1 MTSSEIDPPTPT
13 QPPHES
19 AGRAGAISHFF
30 IERPVLSNVI
40 ALVVVLIGLVAL
52 LNLPSAQYPNVVP
65 PTVQVTTRY
74 PGASARTLV
83 DSVALPI
90 EQQVN
95 GVENALY
102 MQSTSADDGTYT
114 LAVTFAIGTNPDLA
128 QVLVQNRVAIAFS
141 SLPQEVQL
149 QGVTTKKQSTSILE
163 FVNLSSPDSRFDS
176 LFLSNY
182 AVINVQDELRRLN
195 GVGDVTVL
203 GAGQYAM
210 RVWLNP
216 DLLQARGLVPQ
227 DVINIIQQQSQE
239 VTAGQIG
246 APPVPKGQDFQY
258 TLDLKGRLD
267 DPAEFENIIVKVDTA
282 ANGGRITRIRDVGRA
297 ELGAQ
302 TYSQSFNLDGR
313 PAAGIAISL
322 LPEANA
328 IAVSDEVKAK
338 MEELAKSFPE
348 GLVYGVPYDT
358 TKFVRAAIAE
368 VYRTLIEAAILV
380 LIVILVFL
388 QDWRAMLVPATT
400 VPVTLIGAFAAM
412 AALGFSINL
421 PTLFALVLAIGIVV
435 DDAIVI
441 VEGVAR
447 YIERGLPGR
456 EAAERA
462 MDDLTGPVLGITLV
476 LMSVFIPAAFV
487 PGLTGQLFR
496 QFALVIAATA
506 FISAIN
512 ALTLKPTQS
521 ALWLRPPKPPEQ
533 RNFFTRGF
541 ERVYGAVEG
550 AYARLV
556 SAMTRRAGL
565 MVILALALVGVA
577 VYGLTRVPTAFLPT
591 EDQGYLI
598 VPAQLPDGASKER
611 TDAVMQKIQ
620 GIASKIPGVEHVVTI
635 SGWSILDNR
644 ASLANAGAAFV
655 VLKDWDV
662 RLKEPGQDARSI
674 ALRIQ
679 GALQGVPEAV
689 AFALP
694 PPPIQGVGNV
704 GGFTMQVELKNGNFD
719 YALLQ
724 SLTNALVAN
733 ANSQSSL
740 QRVATTFRAG
750 APQFFVKVDRIKAE
764 RIGVTVGQV
773 FSALSG
779 YIGAGYV
786 AEFNKFGHVFQIYT
800 QSEAKYRATADD
812 IRNLK
817 VKAADGTMTPIGT
830 VVEVNEVQGP
840 SLISLYNLYPSST
853 VIGGPAPGFSS
864 GQTLDIMDQIG
875 KVALPTGTG
884 YEWTAMSFQEKQV
897 GNQIYYVFGFALLLV
912 YFVLA
917 GQYESWILPFAVILG
932 VPLALLGTVSA
943 LTYFGAANVAAS
955 EAGVAAVNLYT
966 QIGLI
971 LLIALAAKNA
981 ILIVEYARQRRGE
994 GMHVVKAA
1002 VEGARLRFRPIIMTS
1017 FAFILGVFPLV
1028 TATGAG
1034 ASARVSIGIAVFY
1047 GMIASTCL
1055 VVVFVPSFYVVM
1067 QHLEERRTRGRT
1079 KVKPAPDAALV
1090 DSPGGTH

>member
-1 MTSSEIDPPTPT
+1 MTSSEIDPPTRT
-13 QPPHES
+13 PHES
-19 AGRAGAISHFF
+19 AGRAGAISRFF
-30 IERPVLSNVI
+30 INRPVLSNVI

-52 LNLPSAQYPNVVP
+52 MNLPSAQYPNVVP

-83 DSVALPI
+83 NSVALPI

-95 GVENALY
+95 GVENMLY

-163 FVNLSSPDSRFDS
+163 FVNLSSPESRFDS

-216 DLLQARGLVPQ
+216 DLLQARGLTPQ

-239 VTAGQIG
+239 VTAGQVG
-246 APPVPKGQDFQY
+246 APPAPKGQDFQY
-258 TLDLKGRLD
+258 TLNLIGRLD
-267 DPAEFENIIVKVDTA
+267 DPAEFENIIVKVDSA
-282 ANGGRITRIRDVGRA
+282 ANGGRITRIRDIGRA

-328 IAVSDEVKAK
+328 IAVADEVKAK
-338 MEELAKSFPE
+338 MDELAKSFPE
-348 GLVYGVPYDT
+348 GLVYGIPYDT

-388 QDWRAMLVPATT
+388 HDWRAMLVPATT

-412 AALGFSINL
+412 AALGFSVNL

-441 VEGVAR
+441 VEGVSR
-447 YIERGLPGR
+447 YIEQKIPGR
-456 EAAERA
+456 EAAARA
-462 MDDLTGPVLGITLV
+462 MDDLTGPILGITLV

-487 PGLTGQLFR
+487 PGLTGQLYR

-506 FISAIN
+506 FISAVN

-533 RNFFTRGF
+533 RNLFTRGF
-541 ERVYGAVEG
+541 ERVYGAVERG
-550 AYARLV
+550 YAGLV
-556 SAMTRRAGL
+556 GAMTRRAGA
-565 MVILALALVGVA
+565 MVVLALALVGVA
-577 VYGLTRVPTAFLPT
+577 VYGLARVPTAFLPT

-635 SGWSILDNR
+635 SGFSILDNR
-644 ASLANAGAAFV
+644 ASLANAGVAFV

-674 ALRIQ
+674 ALHLN
-679 GALQGVPEAV
+679 GALQGVREAI

-694 PPPIQGVGNV
+694 PPPIQGIGNV

-724 SLTNALVAN
+724 SLTNAVVADGN
-733 ANSQSSL
+733 AQSSL

-773 FSALSG
+773 FAALSG
-779 YIGAGYV
+779 YVGSGYV
-786 AEFNKFGHVFQIYT
+786 AQFNKFGHVFQIYT
-800 QSEAKYRATADD
+800 QALPRYRATADD

-817 VKAADGTMTPIGT
+817 VKAGDGTMTPIGT
-830 VVEVNEVQGP
+830 LVEVDEVQGP
-840 SLISLYNLYPSST
+840 PLISLYNLYPSST
-853 VIGGPAPGFSS
+853 VVGSAAPGFSS
-864 GQTLDIMDQIG
+864 GQALDIMDQIG
-875 KVALPTGTG
+875 KQALPSGTG
-884 YEWTAMSFQEKQV
+884 YQWTAMSFQEKEV
-897 GNQIYYVFGFALLLV
+897 GNQIYYVFGLALLLV

-917 GQYESWILPFAVILG
+917 GQYESWILPLAVILG
-932 VPLALLGTVSA
+932 VPLALLGTVGMLA
-943 LTYFGAANVAAS
+943 YLGATNVAAS
-955 EAGVAAVNLYT
+955 QAGVAATNLYT

-971 LLIALAAKNA
+971 LLIALGAKNA
-981 ILIVEYARQRRGE
+981 ILIVEYARQRRAE
-994 GMHVVKAA
+994 GMDIVKAA

-1028 TATGAG
+1028 RATGAG
-1034 ASARVSIGIAVFY
+1034 ASARTSIGIAVFY
-1047 GMIASTCL
+1047 GMISSTCL

-1067 QHLEERRTRGRT
+1067 QRFEERRKRRAARA
-1079 KVKPAPDAALV
+1079 PAQLEAEAR
-1090 DSPGGTH
+1090 